1 MGWESGNRAGSVGYV
16 EVWTTVGSR
25 RCSNRLP
32 APRPSLPA
40 PHMYTPLIL
49 YFLLAVIV
57 SFVCSLLE
65 ATILSLD
72 TGYVEKLAREG
83 RRSGVMLKRLRAGL
97 DRPLAA
103 ILTMNTVA
111 NVVGSAGVGAEAERV
126 FGEEALAIAAAVLTM
141 CILVGSEIIP
151 KALGAAYAR
160 QLAPLAAYLIQALII
175 LLYPVVIVLRFL
187 SRHVAGGGGDDA
199 PTMEEIHLLAEIG
212 ARAGTIQSRETR
224 IIANILRLNAMQA
237 CDVMTPRVEIFA
249 LQKDVTV
256 GEVARRTDPIRYSRI
271 PIYAENRD
279 EIVGI
284 VLRSEIFKT
293 CFDGQPEASL
303 ESIRKP
309 VYFVPETQSIAR
321 LLETF
326 IERREHIVLVVNEYG
341 GTEGLVTLEDAIET
355 LLGVEIV
362 DELDSVED
370 LRKLALQK
378 LKQRRQLRHADVEH

>member
-1 MGWESGNRAGSVGYV
+1 M
-16 EVWTTVGSR
+16 
-25 RCSNRLP
+25 L
-32 APRPSLPA
+32 
-40 PHMYTPLIL
+40 PLIL
-49 YFLLAVIV
+49 YFLLALVV

-65 ATILSLD
+65 AIILSLD
-72 TGYVEKLAREG
+72 PGHVEKLARDK
-83 RRSGVMLKRLRAGL
+83 RRSGLILKRLRSHL

-111 NVVGSAGVGAEAERV
+111 NVVGSAGVGAEAGKQ
-126 FGEEALAIAAAVLTM
+126 FGQEALGIAAAILTV
-141 CILVGSEIIP
+141 CILIGSEIIP
-151 KALGAAYAR
+151 KALGATYARPLAPFAAYA
-160 QLAPLAAYLIQALII
+160 IQGLII
-175 LLYPVVIVLRFL
+175 LLYPFVAVLRFI
-187 SRHVAGGGGDDA
+187 SRHISSRAAIEG
-199 PTMEEIHLLAEIG
+199 PTLEEIHLLAELG

-237 CDVMTPRVEIFA
+237 ADVMTPRVEVFA
-249 LQKDVTV
+249 LQKDRKV
-256 GEVARRTDPIRYSRI
+256 GEIARSDAPIRFSRI

-279 EIVGI
+279 EIIGI
-284 VLRSEIFKT
+284 VLRSEIYKT
-293 CFDGQPEASL
+293 CFDGHPEATL

-309 VYFVPETQSIAR
+309 VHFVPETQSIAR

-326 IERREHIVLVVNEYG
+326 IDRREHVVLVVNEYG

-378 LKQRRQLRHADVEH
+378 LTQRRQLRHTHQDAHSE